1 MDESK
6 DPLEGMK
13 KQWRIQRREM
23 ITESIGS
30 LLYFS
35 IYYGL
40 LLLSFILF
48 LLDKID
54 TSILLLSLIIWS
66 VGHII
71 MDLGDSIHNHTRIM
85 ITLISEQNEI
95 LKSMKEDPKEGP
107 L

>member
-1 MDESK
+1 MGESK

-13 KQWRIQRREM
+13 KQWRIQRLEM
-23 ITESIGS
+23 ITESIGA

-54 TSILLLSLIIWS
+54 ASTLLLSLIIWS

-71 MDLGDSIHNHTRIM
+71 MDLGDSIHTNLKLM
-85 ITLISEQNEI
+85 LKLISEQNEI
-95 LKSMKEDPKEGP
+95 LKSMEQDSKKAPM
-107 L
+107 